1 MATDSIRFVH
11 MADVHLG
18 FRQYGLVERAED
30 FSRAFE
36 SAIKYCVEVK
46 PDFVLIAGDLFDAK
60 SIDPQT
66 YADADTALAQLSRA
80 GIPVVANEGNHERW
94 FRRGD
99 HSWLWQLSRHGRLRL
114 LRQFDPV
121 TGSLQ
126 ADPWTSERGFG
137 AYTDIG
143 PTRVYGVEYLGVQL
157 SAHVAEIATSLA
169 AIPCPDVRYVV
180 GVMHTGVDDAFEHG
194 AGGLTL
200 EHLEPV
206 STLTNYLALGHV
218 HYAYQLPAAAPWVFN
233 PGSLEAH
240 TIVEG
245 LAGETADGQGRVRGL
260 FDVRIGLDKP
270 DAIEVKFRDDVLVRR
285 GFQRV
290 TVDVTDAL
298 DFDELIALVG
308 RGVAAGIKRT
318 DEPPVVELRLI
329 GRLRFER
336 VQLET
341 ERLELIVREALEVL
355 HARVTMHFRS
365 SGTPVGSSD
374 TTSTRQEVERD
385 VVRRLI
391 EASPHADQA
400 DAISAAVLDLKA
412 AALEGRSPEEMAAY
426 LERTLV

>member
-1 MATDSIRFVH
+1 MDTDPIRFVH

-18 FRQYGLVERAED
+18 FRQYGLVERAAD

-36 SAIKYCVEVK
+36 SAINYCVEVK
-46 PDFVLIAGDLFDAK
+46 PDFVVIAGDLFDAK
-60 SIDPQT
+60 SIDPHT
-66 YADADTALAQLSRA
+66 YSDADTALARLSDA

-99 HSWLWQLSRHGRLRL
+99 HSWLWQLSRHRRLRL

-126 ADPWTSERGFG
+126 ADPWTPERGFG

-143 PTRVYGVEYLGVQL
+143 PTRIYGIEYLGVRL

-169 AIPCPDVRYVV
+169 AIPRANVRYVV
-180 GVMHTGVDDAFEHG
+180 GVMHTSIDDAFEHG

-206 STLTNYLALGHV
+206 STFTNYLALGHV
-218 HYAYQLPAAAPWVFN
+218 HYAYQRPVVAPWVFN

-240 TIVEG
+240 TMVEG
-245 LAGETADGQGRVRGL
+245 LVGETADGHGRVRGL
-260 FDVRIGLDKP
+260 FDVKIGLNRP
-270 DAIEVKFRDDVLVRR
+270 DVIEAKFRDDVLVRR
-285 GFQRV
+285 AFQRV

-298 DFDELIALVG
+298 DFDELIALVE
-308 RGVAAGIKRT
+308 RGVVAGTRQT

-329 GRLRFER
+329 GRLQFER
-336 VQLET
+336 LQLET

-355 HARVTMHFRS
+355 HVRVTMHFRS
-365 SGTPVGSSD
+365 TGTPVELSD
-374 TTSTRQEVERD
+374 TVSTRQEVERD

-400 DAISAAVLDLKA
+400 NAISTAALDLKA
-412 AALEGRSPEEMAAY
+412 AALEGRSAEDMAAH
-426 LERTLV
+426 LERTLS